1 MINSFELSSPR
12 RRVIRRLGTS
22 PIRVVSRRIE
32 AARNLALLALNN
44 AVGQWIHR
52 SSRRVLVGQR
62 RYPDQSAVSREE
74 FHDHVD

>member
-1 MINSFELSSPR
+1 
-12 RRVIRRLGTS
+12 VT
-22 PIRVVSRRIE
+22 RRIE
-32 AARNLALLALNN
+32 AARDLALLALNN

-62 RYPDQSAVSREE
+62 RYPDQSAVSRAE